1 MSTLELNT
9 VEKML
14 LALLRS
20 SLHQKEAET
29 VFFSNVSLEEW
40 KQCYQLAAQHG
51 VMALAWEG
59 VMTLPDALRPPKAL
73 KVNWGLAVED
83 YERKYRRYC
92 RTADELSRFY
102 AQHGIAMVQLKGVG
116 YSHLYP
122 IPSHR
127 EGGDIDIYTYA
138 AEGSGMTDAEAN
150 ALADRLMLEKG
161 IGVNTSHNV
170 KHSCFTFQ
178 GITIEN
184 HKAFL
189 DVGRYDVAPQ
199 VEKILKCCMDPQI
212 TSLEEGQVL
221 TPSVAFNTIFIAFH
235 ALGHFPGLL
244 TFHHLY
250 DWAVLIK
257 RYGVQLPDEL
267 KDKALLDGIAALTHL
282 CNEFLG
288 TSVPVER
295 GKEASDIIK
304 VNMLRPKYPN
314 DVPVSGKIAIL
325 VFKTKRILHA
335 YRLKN
340 AIMHYPLWK
349 CIWGSIVMHFK
360 DPKTIFRRKHR

>member
-1 MSTLELNT
+1 MFELRLS
-9 VEKML
+9 EKML

-20 SLHQKEAET
+20 SLHQEKADT
-29 VFFSNVSLEEW
+29 AFFSNVSSDDW
-40 KQCYQLAAQHG
+40 QACYQLAVSQG
-51 VMALAWEG
+51 VKALAWEG
-59 VMTLPDALRPPKAL
+59 VMTLPAALQPPKAL
-73 KVNWGLAVED
+73 KLNWALSVEAC
-83 YERKYRRYC
+83 EKRYRRYC
-92 RTADELSRFY
+92 QVADELSRFY
-102 AQHGIAMVQLKGVG
+102 AAHGIAMVQLKGVG

-161 IGVNTSHNV
+161 INVDTSHHV

-189 DVGRYDVAPQ
+189 DVEQYDVAPI
-199 VEKILKCCMDPQI
+199 VEKILKRCMEPQI

-244 TFHHLY
+244 TLHHLY

-257 RYGVQLPDEL
+257 RYDVQLPDEL
-267 KDKALLDGIAALTHL
+267 KDKSLLDGIAALTHL

-295 GKEASDIIK
+295 GKETSEIIK
-304 VNMLRPKYPN
+304 EDMLRPKYPI
-314 DVPVSGKIAIL
+314 DVPVSGKVAIL
-325 VFKTKRILHA
+325 IFKTKRILHA

-349 CIWGSIVMHFK
+349 CIWGSIITHIK
-360 DPKTIFRRKHR
+360 EPKTIFNRKYH